1 MGKNRKRKS
10 MKEKKKKR
18 RLKRI
23 RENNRKTVGKGW
35 NTQKTARRG
44 PDKKEVVKL
53 SFWKRILKWFKK

>member
-23 RENNRKTVGKGW
+23 RENNRKTVGNGW
-35 NTQKTARRG
+35 DTQKISRRG
-44 PDKKEVVKL
+44 NKKEVKL
-53 SFWKRILKWFKK
+53 SLWERILKWIKTLI